1 MSRILLKKL
10 YLVILGVIFVFTSF
24 FVFSVHDSY
33 SYSFIDKTEVVNP
46 TGPPWTPVPP
56 SDYTNQQ
63 YNLDLI
69 DAYQAWTIETGSEDV
84 IVAIID
90 SGIDTDHEEFVGRIS
105 NLSYNAYTEEVGLA
119 GVEDEL
125 GHGTNVAGIIAA
137 LRNNSLGID
146 GITDNV
152 QLMVIKANRPGEDG
166 YPNSLIAKGIYYA
179 VNNGA
184 KVINLSLG
192 STTEDLGVKAAVEYA
207 YAHEVFVVAASGND
221 GNEVPFYPAALEK
234 SISVSSIDSNSV
246 ISSFSNYGSTIDLS
260 APGDLVYTTNMGN
273 GYAKVSGTSFA
284 APHVAGVL
292 ALLVSYNQYSF
303 SEIYENIYTT
313 SIDLGTEGKDIY
325 YGNGLINAYNSLTT
339 DLVNIIFETYDGEA
353 FDSIWIQVNSTYD
366 VVYSPFLENYTF
378 DGWFLDGSL
387 TISLSPDY
395 IFSENTTIYAK
406 YLPIYYEITL
416 MYNGNV
422 YDVISIMS
430 GEAITNL
437 PVIEVENKN
446 FYGWYFSDE
455 FLEKYNG
462 QIVKADFSLYA
473 KVADFMFVVIFL
485 DAYDYPYVETL
496 VDPNMSV
503 TPPNPPDKLSDELFD
518 YEFIGW
524 DQNLQNVTSDLIVK
538 PTYKKTLFFYNAN
551 LAPGVDTLQQFEVWE
566 DAGINLT
573 DESLTFIKTGTVDNS
588 KIGQY
593 IIVYSVYFEDELV
606 YELQR
611 VVNVIAQEQK
621 VNIILNESVTTI
633 IVGYD
638 YLESGATTNLGTIET
653 IGTVDTSEPGIY
665 IITYRVVYNNQTY
678 EKSRYVFI
686 IEESYVPLSEVDWF
700 YIRSDQNEEN

>member
-1 MSRILLKKL
+1 
-10 YLVILGVIFVFTSF
+10 
-24 FVFSVHDSY
+24 
-33 SYSFIDKTEVVNP
+33 
-46 TGPPWTPVPP
+46 
-56 SDYTNQQ
+56 
-63 YNLDLI
+63 
-69 DAYQAWTIETGSEDV
+69 
-84 IVAIID
+84 
-90 SGIDTDHEEFVGRIS
+90 
-105 NLSYNAYTEEVGLA
+105 
-119 GVEDEL
+119 
-125 GHGTNVAGIIAA
+125 
-137 LRNNSLGID
+137 
-146 GITDNV
+146 
-152 QLMVIKANRPGEDG
+152 
-166 YPNSLIAKGIYYA
+166 
-179 VNNGA
+179 
-184 KVINLSLG
+184 
-192 STTEDLGVKAAVEYA
+192 
-207 YAHEVFVVAASGND
+207 
-221 GNEVPFYPAALEK
+221 
-234 SISVSSIDSNSV
+234 
-246 ISSFSNYGSTIDLS
+246 
-260 APGDLVYTTNMGN
+260 
-273 GYAKVSGTSFA
+273 
-284 APHVAGVL
+284 
-292 ALLVSYNQYSF
+292 
-303 SEIYENIYTT
+303 
-313 SIDLGTEGKDIY
+313 
-325 YGNGLINAYNSLTT
+325 
-339 DLVNIIFETYDGEA
+339 
-353 FDSIWIQVNSTYD
+353 
-366 VVYSPFLENYTF
+366 
-378 DGWFLDGSL
+378 
-387 TISLSPDY
+387 
-395 IFSENTTIYAK
+395 
-406 YLPIYYEITL
+406 

>member
-1 MSRILLKKL
+1 MSRTLLKKL
-10 YLVILGVIFVFTSF
+10 YLVIIGVMFVFTSL
-24 FVFSVHDSY
+24 FVFSFHDSY
-33 SYSFIDKTEVVNP
+33 SYSFIDKTEVIDP
-46 TGPPWTPVPP
+46 TGSPWTPVPP
-56 SDYTNQQ
+56 NDYTNQQ
-63 YNLDLI
+63 FNLDLI

-90 SGIDTDHEEFVGRIS
+90 SGIDTGHEEFVGRIS

-137 LRNNSLGID
+137 LRNNGLGID

-152 QLMVIKANRPGEDG
+152 QLMVIKANKPGEDG

-179 VNNGA
+179 VDNGA

-207 YAHEVFVVAASGND
+207 FAHEVFVVAASGND

-246 ISSFSNYGSTIDLS
+246 ISSFSNYGVTIDLS
-260 APGDLVYTTNMGN
+260 APGDLVYTTSMGN
-273 GYAKVSGTSFA
+273 SYAIVSGTSFA

-303 SEIYENIYTT
+303 AEIYENIYTT

-325 YGNGLINAYNSLTT
+325 YGNGLINAYNSLIT
-339 DLVNIIFETYDGEA
+339 DLVNISFETYDGES
-353 FDSIWIQVNSTYD
+353 FDSVWIEVNSTYY
-366 VVYSPFLENYTF
+366 VTYSPFLENYTF
-378 DGWFLDGSL
+378 EGWYLDESF
-387 TISLSPDY
+387 TTPITPDY
-395 IFSENTTIYAK
+395 VFSVNTTIYAK

-416 MYNGNV
+416 MYDGSV

-430 GEAITNL
+430 GQAITNL

-446 FYGWYFSDE
+446 FYGWYFSDD
-455 FLEKYNG
+455 FLVKYNNL
-462 QIVKADFSLYA
+462 IVTSDFSLYA
-473 KVADFMFVVIFL
+473 KVADFMFVVVFL
-485 DAYDYPYVETL
+485 DAYDYSYVETL
-496 VDPNMSV
+496 VDPNTSV
-503 TPPNPPDKLSDELFD
+503 TPPAPPFKLSDELFD

-524 DQNLQNVTSDLIVK
+524 DQNLENVTSDLVVK
-538 PTYKKTLFFYNAN
+538 PIYKKTLIFYNAT

-566 DAGINLT
+566 DAGINLN
-573 DESLTFIKTGTVDNS
+573 DESLTYVRTGTVDNL
-588 KIGQY
+588 KIGKY
-593 IIVYSVYFEDELV
+593 TIVYLVYSEDELV

-611 VVNVIAQEQK
+611 VVNVIEKQQV
-621 VNIILNESVTTI
+621 VNITLEESVTTI
-633 IVGYD
+633 IVGND
-638 YLESGATTNLGTIET
+638 YLESGASTNLGTIEI
-653 IGTVDTSEPGIY
+653 IGSVNTSKSGIY
-665 IITYRVVYNNQTY
+665 IIVYRVVYNNQTY
-678 EKSRYVFI
+678 EKSRYVFV

-700 YIRSDQNEEN
+700 YLRGDQDEEN